1 MRRSLLLRR
10 KVRITTVVAEVVIV
24 EGSLG
29 RTVRFVR
36 LSVRR
41 VSAGGARDAT
51 GEEGAARAASGE
63 IAGGGAFLSAESQ
76 LAKQEVLQEKELQE
90 LQAAK

>member
-29 RTVRFVR
+29 RTVRFVT
-36 LSVRR
+36 
-41 VSAGGARDAT
+41 D
-51 GEEGAARAASGE
+51 
-63 IAGGGAFLSAESQ
+63 FLSAECQ
-76 LAKQEVLQEKELQE
+76 LAGQEMPQEKKELQE